1 MDQVLIGIDGGA
13 TKVAGGIIAQKEDGS
28 FVLASEVVKVKY
40 RSCPSFSADFHP
52 VQNAIQLQELSSN
65 NINLSI
71 EEERQGIAYAEA
83 CESVIIEL
91 LNNCGA
97 EKAKIG
103 IGMPGTKTADKRGIT
118 VMNNGP
124 RMPRLLDVLERR
136 LDMAGMD
143 HVTLMELGNDNT
155 YCGLGELHAK
165 TGMLKNTTHA
175 LYIGGGTGIAD
186 AIVLDGQLVPFD
198 DISDWMPRTWQLQND
213 NNVSYEHLISHLGIM
228 EQYVAMTTKN
238 IHELKVERI
247 YPDSILK
254 NNKELA
260 SSFISGL
267 AGLILERIQLL
278 YKHKNVEFDKIVFA
292 IRLGSL
298 FQENK
303 ELYNQ
308 VKSTVLNSI
317 ADSDVLNK
325 NAKQIYLDHE
335 FMSISLLEHA
345 PIIGAGVAA
354 FYASE

>member
-1 MDQVLIGIDGGA
+1 MDQILIGIDGGA
-13 TKVAGGIIAQKEDGS
+13 TKVAGGIITRNEDDA
-28 FVLASEVVKVKY
+28 FVLANDVFKVKY
-40 RSCPSFSADFHP
+40 RACPSYSPDFHP
-52 VQNAIQLQELSSN
+52 IQIAIQLQELSSN
-65 NINLSI
+65 DLNLSI

-91 LNNCGA
+91 LNNCVA
-97 EKAKIG
+97 EKVKIG
-103 IGMPGTKTADKRGIT
+103 IGMPGFKTNDKRGIT

-124 RMPRLLDVLERR
+124 RIPRLLDVLERR
-136 LDMAGMD
+136 LDMAGAD
-143 HVTLMELGNDNT
+143 HVPLYQLGNDNDH
-155 YCGLGELHAK
+155 CGLGERYAK
-165 TGMLKNTTHA
+165 EGMLKNTTHA

-186 AIVLDGQLVPFD
+186 AIVLDGQLAPFD

-213 NNVSYEHLISHLGIM
+213 NNVSYEDLISHLGIM
-228 EQYVAMTTKN
+228 KQYAAMTAKS
-238 IHELKVERI
+238 IRELKIERI

-254 NNKELA
+254 NNEELA

-278 YKHKNVEFDKIVFA
+278 YKHKNVVFDKVVFA

-317 ADSDVLNK
+317 ADSDVLDK

-354 FYASE
+354 FYAPK